1 VLVVLAEMNINLS
14 KIQSVPRLNG
24 EWEYMF
30 YLDLELSND
39 TSPVMVEKALE
50 KHTSHLEVLGVYNK
64 NNTLHES

>member
-1 VLVVLAEMNINLS
+1 MNINLS

-30 YLDLELSND
+30 YLDLELSSD
-39 TSPVMVEKALE
+39 ITAGMVEEALE